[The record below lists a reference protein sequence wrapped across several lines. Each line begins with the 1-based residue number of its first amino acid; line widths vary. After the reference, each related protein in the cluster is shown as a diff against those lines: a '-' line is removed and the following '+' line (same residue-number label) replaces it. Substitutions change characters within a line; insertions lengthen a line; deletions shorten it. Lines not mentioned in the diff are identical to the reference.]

1 MSCSSWAPET
11 SAGWRGSF
19 WRRTE
24 GALGIDPQIADELL
38 ALLPGRVALGE
49 SLADWTSLRVGG
61 PADALVR
68 ADARADLE
76 RLADFCRGRALP
88 LLVLGGG
95 FNLLVRDGG
104 VRGVVVRLAGLRD
117 VALGADGSVRAEA
130 GASHS
135 QVTRFAADQGRAGL
149 EFAVGIPGTV
159 GGWIAMNAGTREREM
174 KDLVGSVEV
183 FEPALGRARTL
194 ARAELRFGYR
204 RTELPAGAVVLAA
217 TFATTADDPDAIRER
232 QKRQLAQR
240 RATQPVDQPSC
251 GSVFVNPPSDFAGRL
266 IEAAGLKGAREGGA
280 TISPLHA
287 NFIVNTGGARAADVL
302 RLIERA
308 RAAVRARSQ
317 VELQTEVRIVGDDA

>member
-1 MSCSSWAPET
+1 M
-11 SAGWRGSF
+11 
-19 WRRTE
+19 
-24 GALGIDPQIADELL
+24 
-38 ALLPGRVALGE
+38 LPGRVVLGE

-68 ADARADLE
+68 IEARAELE
-76 RLADFCRGRALP
+76 RVSVWCRRLALP

-117 VALGADGSVRAEA
+117 VGLDADGRVRAEA

-135 QVTRFAADQGRAGL
+135 AVTRFAADRGRAGL

-174 KDLVGSVEV
+174 KDVVTSVEL
-183 FEPALGRARTL
+183 FDPAEGRAVTR
-194 ARAELRFGYR
+194 ARAELRFHYR
-204 RTELPAGAVVLAA
+204 STELPPGGVVLAA
-217 TFATTADDPDAIRER
+217 AFATQADEPEAVRER
-232 QKRQLAQR
+232 HKRLLAER

-251 GSVFVNPPSDFAGRL
+251 GSVFVNPPGDFAGRL
-266 IEAAGLKGAREGGA
+266 IEAAGLKGTQIGGA
-280 TISPLHA
+280 MISPLHA

-302 RLIERA
+302 ALIERA
-308 RAAVRARSQ
+308 RAAVRERSH
-317 VELQTEVRIVGDDA
+317 VELRTEVHVVGEDA